1 MKNGLKN
8 DSGNHDNSS
17 VGNSTIASMQ
27 TSINR
32 LETALVAGVTQ
43 AIEDNNASTPT
54 PLKRDAPSNVD
65 TAAGT
70 VGSQFMKRRKKD

>member
-32 LETALVAGVTQ
+32 LENALVAGVTQ
-43 AIEDNNASTPT
+43 ATEDNNASASTS
-54 PLKRDAPSNVD
+54 LERDTPSNID
-65 TAAGT
+65 TTAGT